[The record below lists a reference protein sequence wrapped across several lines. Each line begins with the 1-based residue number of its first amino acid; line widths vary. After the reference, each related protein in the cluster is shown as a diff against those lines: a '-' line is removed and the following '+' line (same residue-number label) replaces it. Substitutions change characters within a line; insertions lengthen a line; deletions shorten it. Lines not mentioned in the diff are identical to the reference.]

1 MAGGGN
7 LESWPLWFGFG
18 QGLVCGCNI
27 VFQSLLLVALECY
40 ELLPPLL

>member
-1 MAGGGN
+1 MADGGN
-7 LESWPLWFGFG
+7 LESWPLSPD

-27 VFQSLLLVALECY
+27 VFQPLLLVALECY